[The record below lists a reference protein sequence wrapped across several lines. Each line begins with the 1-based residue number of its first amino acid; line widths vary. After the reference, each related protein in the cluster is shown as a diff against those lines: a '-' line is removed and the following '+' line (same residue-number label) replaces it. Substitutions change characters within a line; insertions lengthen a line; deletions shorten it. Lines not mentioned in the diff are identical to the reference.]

1 MTKSGTKSGKLNKGT
16 EPAVP
21 ADLQKMLDSDP
32 EAMALWRDTT
42 PLARRDWIGWIITA
56 KQEETR
62 ARRIEQTA
70 SKLKDSKKRPCCYAV
85 VPMSLYKLLGTDPK
99 AKAAWSALPAEER
112 RDLALWIEAPE
123 RPAERKD
130 RAAELCSM
138 LATGKKLP

>member
-1 MTKSGTKSGKLNKGT
+1 MPKGAT
-16 EPAVP
+16 TPKGSESKEPIVP
-21 ADLQKMLDSDP
+21 SDLQKMLDGDP

-70 SKLKDSKKRPCCYAV
+70 SKLKDGKKRPCCYAV
-85 VPMSLYKLLGTDPK
+85 VPMNLYKLLGTDPK
-99 AKAAWSALPAEER
+99 AKVAWSALPAEER
-112 RDLALWIEAPE
+112 RGLALWVEAPE
-123 RPAERKD
+123 KPAERKD

-138 LATGKKLP
+138 LSSGKKLP